1 MERCFIYLFI
11 IFIIFLAKP
20 SGLWDFSTPVRD
32 WTLVMAVKPLSP
44 NHWNVREFPGKGIWW
59 RLGHKSGCTICSTST
74 KWSTSGRNVDNVS
87 CIFIYFFIF
96 HITIWR
102 CITEIF
108 LKYWRLP
115 ETANVY
121 LENATLLPNK
131 VFAIQSPELSLF
143 LKF

>member
-1 MERCFIYLFI
+1 MERCFVYLLSLCFWLSQVACGI
-11 IFIIFLAKP
+11 LVP
-20 SGLWDFSTPVRD
+20 SSGIEHCSWQWNL
-32 WTLVMAVKPLSP
+32 LSP
-44 NHWNVREFPGKGIWW
+44 NHWTVRGFPRKWTWW
-59 RLGHKSGCTICSTST
+59 RLGHKSVCTACSTST
-74 KWSTSGRNVDNVS
+74 KLSTSGRNVNNVS

-96 HITIWR
+96 HIIIWR

-121 LENATLLPNK
+121 LENVTFLPNK